1 MIKNIIKKIVIFTL
15 YLEAKLILKKYKP
28 KIVAITGTAG
38 KTLTKDAVYTVLRRE
53 FLARKSPK
61 SYNSEIGVP
70 LTVIG
75 AKSAWGN
82 LFLWILILFKGLR
95 LLVVRHDYPELL
107 VLETGVDR
115 PGDMDKLLSW
125 IKPNV
130 AIITRLGDIPV
141 HVEYFS
147 GIDELAKEKAKL
159 IKVLR
164 QEDYAILNGDDEAV
178 LGMQNK
184 TKANII
190 TYGFACEEGGK
201 GKGEKIDLMA
211 SNYHIVYRKEGERE
225 IPEGITFKVD
235 YNGKIVP
242 IRLYDVF
249 GEQAVYTVLAAL
261 AAGSVL
267 GLNMIEMA
275 ELLSVYKS
283 PPGRL
288 KLLEGIKH
296 TFIIDD
302 SYNSSPVALE
312 MAIKVLKEIPAKR
325 KVAVLGDMLELGK
338 YTIDEHKKAGRMVKD
353 AADILFTVGPRSK
366 FTADEARALGFDKEN
381 IFEFSTSDEA
391 KIVLQDVIK
400 EGDLILIKGSQSM
413 RMEKIVEE
421 IMAHPELKEE
431 LLVRQE
437 KEWKKR

>member
-1 MIKNIIKKIVIFTL
+1 MIKNIIKKIVIFSL
-15 YLEAKLILKKYKP
+15 CLEAKLILKKYKP

-38 KTLTKDAVYTVLRRE
+38 KTSTKDAVYAVLRRE
-53 FLARKSPK
+53 FFARESQK
-61 SYNSEIGVP
+61 SYNSGIGVP

-75 AKSAWGN
+75 AESAWGN
-82 LFLWILILFKGLR
+82 PFLWLLILFKGLR

-107 VLETGVDR
+107 VLEMGVNR
-115 PGDMDKLLSW
+115 PGEIDKLLSW

-130 AIITRLGDIPV
+130 SIITRLGDVPV

-147 GIDELAKEKAKL
+147 GIEELAKEKAKL

-178 LGMQNK
+178 LNMTNK

-190 TYGFACEEGGK
+190 TYGFAREDG
-201 GKGEKIDLMA
+201 GEKFDLMA
-211 SNYHIVYRKEGERE
+211 SNYHIVYRVDGERE

-249 GEQAVYTVLAAL
+249 GEQAVYNVLAAL

-267 GLNMIEMA
+267 GLNMVEMA
-275 ELLSVYKS
+275 ELLSIYKS

-312 MAIKVLKEIPAKR
+312 TAIKVLKEIPAKR

-366 FTADEARALGFDKEN
+366 FIAEEARALRFKKEN

-391 KIVLQDVIK
+391 KTVLQDVIK

-421 IMAHPELKEE
+421 IMAHPERKKE

>member
-1 MIKNIIKKIVIFTL
+1 MIKNIIKKIVIFAL

-28 KIVAITGTAG
+28 KIIAITGTAG
-38 KTLTKDAVYTVLRRE
+38 KTSTKDAVYTVVRRE
-53 FLARKSPK
+53 FFARKSPK
-61 SYNSEIGVP
+61 SYNSEIGAP

-95 LLVVRHDYPELL
+95 LLAIRHDYPELL
-107 VLETGVDR
+107 VLEMGVDR

-125 IKPNV
+125 IKPDI

-159 IKVLR
+159 IKVLK
-164 QEDYAILNGDDEAV
+164 QENYAILNGDDEAV

-184 TKANII
+184 TKANVI
-190 TYGFACEEGGK
+190 TYGFAREKEEE
-201 GKGEKIDLMA
+201 EKEKKFDLMA
-211 SNYHIVYRKEGERE
+211 SNYHIVYRTEDGRE

-249 GEQAVYTVLAAL
+249 GEQAVYNVLAAL

-267 GLNMIEMA
+267 GINMIEMA

-288 KLLEGIKH
+288 KLLEGIKN

-302 SYNSSPVALE
+302 SYNSSPVALK
-312 MAIKVLKEIPAKR
+312 MAIDVLKDVPAKR

-338 YTIDEHKKAGRMVKD
+338 YTIDEHKRAGRMVKD
-353 AADILFTVGPRSK
+353 VADVLFTVGPRSK
-366 FTADEARALGFDKEN
+366 FTAEEARALGFDKDK

-391 KIVLQDVIK
+391 KAVLQDVIE